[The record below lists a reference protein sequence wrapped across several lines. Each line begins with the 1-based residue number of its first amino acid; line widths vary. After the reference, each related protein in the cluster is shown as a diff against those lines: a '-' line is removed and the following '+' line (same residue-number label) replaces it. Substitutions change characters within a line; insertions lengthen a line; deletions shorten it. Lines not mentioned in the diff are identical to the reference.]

1 MSPVKSVTDVSER
14 TVLRTRLIY
23 SEQWKRM
30 LQIGDRRVLIAD
42 HIEDCFLS
50 AELECVHPHPRGFCR
65 GVLASSR
72 FDSDRV
78 AACG

>member
-1 MSPVKSVTDVSER
+1 
-14 TVLRTRLIY
+14 
-23 SEQWKRM
+23 M